1 METHRKPRKHG
12 RIGSWIRGKKP
23 TPNPS
28 PAKGIS
34 TQTTQGSPPRIEGD
48 YGDRQ
53 RTNERYL
60 EAAALLEQAVKGRRE
75 RSDSDSFDFLEISGE
90 PEKFDDAQ
98 FRNTINLA
106 LESRKGAIQD
116 QTALSKCKNTVG
128 CIFAAL
134 SPFAKNFLIIAQD
147 AQSV

>member
-1 METHRKPRKHG
+1 METPRKPRKHD
-12 RIGSWIRGKKP
+12 RISSWIRGKKSP
-23 TPNPS
+23 PNPS
-28 PAKGIS
+28 PANPTS
-34 TQTTQGSPPRIEGD
+34 TQTTRGSPPRIEGD

-60 EAAALLEQAVKGRRE
+60 EAAVLLEQAVKGRRE
-75 RSDSDSFDFLEISGE
+75 QGDSDSYDFLEISGE

-98 FRNTINLA
+98 FRNKINLA
-106 LESRKGAIQD
+106 LESRKGAIKD

-134 SPFAKNFLIIAQD
+134 SPFAKNFLIIAND